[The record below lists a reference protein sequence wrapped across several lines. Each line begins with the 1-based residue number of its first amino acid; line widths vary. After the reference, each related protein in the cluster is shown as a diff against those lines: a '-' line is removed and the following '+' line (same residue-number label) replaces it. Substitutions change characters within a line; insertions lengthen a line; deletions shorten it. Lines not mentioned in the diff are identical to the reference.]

1 MEQFESDV
9 KIPEQLPLLP
19 VRDIVV
25 FPYMVLPLF
34 VGRESSIAAVNDALS
49 ADRLI
54 FLACQ
59 KDASQEEPEE
69 SDINTVGTVAVIL
82 RMLKLPDERIK
93 ILVQGV
99 KRATIE
105 EYVQMKPFAK
115 VKITPFSEEASESN
129 LASEAL
135 IRHVKEQLH
144 NAVSLGKPMLPDLL
158 AVIETIEDS
167 GKLADIIVSN
177 LGLKMEEAQEV
188 LEEDDTVERLKK
200 VSEFLTREISILE
213 VQQKIMNEARGEID
227 KSQKEY
233 FLREQLKAIKKE
245 LGEEDDF
252 QIEIEEYEKKIKKAK
267 MPKAIAEE
275 ADKQL
280 KRLARMHP
288 DSAES
293 TVART
298 FLDWLVELP
307 WSKASKE
314 KLDLITAKKI
324 LNDDHF
330 GLEEVKERILDFLAL
345 RKLKKD
351 MKSPILCFVG
361 PPGVGKTSLGKSIA
375 SAMGR
380 EYVRMSL
387 GGMRDEA
394 EIRGH
399 RRTYIG
405 ALPGKIIQS
414 MKTAGTNNPLIMLD
428 EIDKLGSD
436 FRGDPASALLE
447 VLDPVQNVNFV
458 DHFLGVPFDLSKVL
472 FITTAN
478 YLDPIPHALRDRM
491 EIIQIPGYTEEE
503 KLKIAEKYLV
513 PRQIKENGLT
523 PEQIKF
529 SKTAIMHIIKSYTR
543 ESGLRNLERNI
554 GTVCRKVGRKI
565 VEGHSKTYSIT
576 PSLAEKF
583 LGAVKFMDDEELK
596 DNEVGTATGLAW
608 TPVGGDVLFIECTK
622 YPGKGN
628 LLVTGQLGDVMK
640 ESSRA
645 AYTYVRTIASR
656 YGVDP
661 EDFNKYDIHV
671 HVPAGAIPKD
681 GPSAGITMGTAL
693 LSVFTG
699 RAIHKSVAMT
709 GEITITGKV
718 LPIGGLKEKLLAAKR
733 HGITKVLIPKKNEKD
748 LVSMPKYV
756 KSSLEIVP
764 VEKFEEVAEIA
775 LLPAP
780 PKPADEKAVEEKP
793 AATPKKAA
801 AKKKP
806 AEKNV

>member
-49 ADRLI
+49 TDRLI

-543 ESGLRNLERNI
+543 ESGLRNLERCI

-756 KSSLEIVP
+756 KSSLEIIP

-780 PKPADEKAVEEKP
+780 PKPADEKTVEEKP

>member
-49 ADRLI
+49 TDRLI

-543 ESGLRNLERNI
+543 ESGLRNLERCI

-780 PKPADEKAVEEKP
+780 PKPADEKTVEEKP